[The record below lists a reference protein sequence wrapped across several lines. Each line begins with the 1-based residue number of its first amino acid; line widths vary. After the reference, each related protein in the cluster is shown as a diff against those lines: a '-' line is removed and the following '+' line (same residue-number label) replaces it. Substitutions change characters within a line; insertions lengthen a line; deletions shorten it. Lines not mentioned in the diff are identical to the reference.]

1 MWFDIIK
8 TRFVRLWKNK
18 HTNTIAKIIKTTTIP
33 SEEEDEDGVVSHIL
47 RDIRPRGRL
56 PATPNPKEPVY
67 GEHSVTDEQ
76 LKEHWEEITS

>member
-18 HTNTIAKIIKTTTIP
+18 HTNTIAKIIKTTNI
-33 SEEEDEDGVVSHIL
+33 DGVVSHIL
-47 RDIRPRGRL
+47 RNVRPRGRL

-76 LKEHWEEITS
+76 LKEYWEEITS